1 MAYDEGLAQRIR
13 EVFDELPGIVEK
25 RMFGGIGFMLQ
36 GNLACGVI
44 GDELI
49 VRVGPDRYEDA
60 VAMPH
65 ARPFDFT
72 GRPMTGWIMLA
83 PAGYES
89 DNDLRRWVQQGTNFA
104 KSLPPK

>member
-13 EVFDELPGIVEK
+13 EALDEPPGFVEK
-25 RMFGGIGFMLQ
+25 KMFGGIGFMLQ

-49 VRVGPDRYEDA
+49 VRVGPDRYEHA
-60 VAMPH
+60 LAKPH
-65 ARPFDFT
+65 TRPFDFT
-72 GRPMTGWIMLA
+72 GRPMTGWITLA
-83 PAGYES
+83 PGGYES
-89 DNDLRRWVQQGTNFA
+89 DNDLRRWVEQGINFA